1 MARVLI
7 VEDEQ
12 MDRVILG
19 SIVEGM
25 GHVVYFASDGE
36 QAFKTYMRSS
46 IDVVVTDL
54 VMPCVSGIEFIV
66 ELKTLF
72 PDAPIIAVSAQG
84 PELLAEAEN
93 KGASVTLS
101 KPVDSKELLDAIAKV
116 APANLLPASPR
127 SKVAAR
133 GSHRRVE
140 EFEFEHKGLVRC
152 VPAGAMWV
160 DWLAST
166 TEFLWDV
173 RLNGT
178 SVGQVEANLDET
190 QETVHKAAIKL
201 IDELPAQWI
210 RETLANGALA
220 DSELHQEAVT
230 PKVAEETAPPPPHR
244 WWVTATRMNRCSRPP
259 RWERCWESP
268 PVMSTNCRSTG
279 CVSASA
285 PSDGGRRW
293 FESSLSR
300 GTRTLCQD
308 PTPGKLRPSW
318 WAQQDFEPATVGL

>member
-12 MDRVILG
+12 TDRVILG

-36 QAFKTYMRSS
+36 QAFKTYMKSS

-54 VMPCVSGIEFIV
+54 VMPYVSGIEFIV

-101 KPVDSKELLDAIAKV
+101 KPVDSRELLDAIAKV

-152 VPAGAMWV
+152 VPAGATWV
-160 DWLAST
+160 DWLGST
-166 TEFLWDV
+166 TEFLWDI

-230 PKVAEETAPPPPHR
+230 PKVAEETAPPAPPPLVGDSDEDEPLLKAAEVGKMLGIPTSNVYQLPINRARVGKRSVR
-244 WWVTATRMNRCSRPP
+244 WRPAVV
-259 RWERCWESP
+259 REFIERGDENP
-268 PVMSTNCRSTG
+268 
-279 CVSASA
+279 
-285 PSDGGRRW
+285 
-293 FESSLSR
+293 L
-300 GTRTLCQD
+300 
-308 PTPGKLRPSW
+308 PGPDAR
-318 WAQQDFEPATVGL
+318 